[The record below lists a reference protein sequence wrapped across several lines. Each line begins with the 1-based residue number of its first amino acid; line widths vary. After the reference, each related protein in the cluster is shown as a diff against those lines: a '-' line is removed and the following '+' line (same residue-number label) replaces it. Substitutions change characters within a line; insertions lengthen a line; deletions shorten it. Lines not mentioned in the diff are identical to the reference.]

1 MNHEPSISVPCSDSH
16 GTPHAV
22 CYGISAYESNCMK
35 SSNPHSGIY
44 VAETSRTLDLNGGNP
59 ACNQGGIAVCEPM
72 ILDMTHAN
80 DVLRVSSD
88 GTVPTLQ
95 HRMGTG
101 GNQVPLV
108 AESKYWNGKQV
119 AGTLSARNAGGQQ
132 RMPDKEHFQAVLA
145 SIGEYM
151 SVQKEV
157 SSTLL
162 SMDYKDSQIVTER
175 KEPSEPYLAS
185 GKDVVGALLAANS
198 TKLWLR

>member
-1 MNHEPSISVPCSDSH
+1 
-16 GTPHAV
+16 
-22 CYGISAYESNCMK
+22 
-35 SSNPHSGIY
+35 
-44 VAETSRTLDLNGGNP
+44 
-59 ACNQGGIAVCEPM
+59 
-72 ILDMTHAN
+72 
-80 DVLRVSSD
+80 
-88 GTVPTLQ
+88 
-95 HRMGTG
+95 
-101 GNQVPLV
+101 
-108 AESKYWNGKQV
+108 
-119 AGTLSARNAGGQQ
+119 
-132 RMPDKEHFQAVLA
+132 MPDKEHFQAVLA